1 MADLEG
7 DVARHYATG
16 AITDRIMAA
25 LEALGVEIA
34 SARPEDLK
42 PVDEFHT
49 GRMEATLA
57 LFEQLDI
64 TPQTQV
70 LDIGS
75 GIGGTA
81 RALVERYGCR
91 VTGVDLTQE
100 FVDAARAITAMV
112 GLGDRAS
119 FKLGSAL
126 ALPVGDAGFDLAD
139 PIDSDSDLD
148 NLRDDPRFKKLVA
161 ELR

>member
-1 MADLEG
+1 MANVET

-16 AITDRIMAA
+16 AITDRILAA

-49 GRMEATLA
+49 GGMEATLA
-57 LFEQLDI
+57 LLEQLDI
-64 TPQTQV
+64 TPDTEV

-91 VTGVDLTQE
+91 VTGVDLTEE
-100 FVDAARAITAMV
+100 FVDAARALT
-112 GLGDRAS
+112 
-119 FKLGSAL
+119 
-126 ALPVGDAGFDLAD
+126 
-139 PIDSDSDLD
+139 
-148 NLRDDPRFKKLVA
+148 
-161 ELR
+161 

>member
-1 MADLEG
+1 MASVES
-7 DVARHYATG
+7 DVARHYTTG
-16 AITDRIMAA
+16 ALTDRILAA
-25 LEALGVEIA
+25 LESVGVKVA

-42 PVDEFHT
+42 PVDEFHI

-57 LFEQLDI
+57 LLDQLDI
-64 TPQTQV
+64 TPDTEV

-81 RALVERYGCR
+81 RALVERHGCR

-100 FVDAARAITAMV
+100 FVDAARALTAMV

-119 FKLGSAL
+119 FRLGSAL
-126 ALPVGDAGFDLAD
+126 ALPVGTPASTSPSCSMWA
-139 PIDSDSDLD
+139 
-148 NLRDDPRFKKLVA
+148 
-161 ELR
+161 